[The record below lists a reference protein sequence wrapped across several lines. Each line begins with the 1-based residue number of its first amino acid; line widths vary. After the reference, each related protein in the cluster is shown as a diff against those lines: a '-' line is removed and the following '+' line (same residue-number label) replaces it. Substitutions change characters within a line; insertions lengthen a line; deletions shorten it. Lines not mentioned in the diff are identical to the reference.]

1 MNSGGG
7 AIRRSRKELAPP
19 PRDVAICR
27 RPLLASCCERGRR
40 CLEQEEKEEEEKKRR
55 RGWISVSQIKG
66 REERKEFE
74 PGLRIQIDS
83 SGKGEG
89 EEKGGQGK
97 RDKISSL
104 VLSLF

>member
-1 MNSGGG
+1 MEGGQFAVLG
-7 AIRRSRKELAPP
+7 RELAPP

-40 CLEQEEKEEEEKKRR
+40 CLEQEAKKKRR